1 MKATFLIFYTL
12 VLSLLSCA
20 DKGSKQNSVKSNH
33 SELKKPL
40 LKANRGMVN
49 KERAEID
56 AYVLRRNWTMQ
67 NTGSGLRYMIYEQ
80 GNGKQ
85 AQAGKYAHINYTITL
100 LDGTE
105 CYSSKGKPERFL
117 VDQDEVESGL
127 HEGIKMLHVGDKAVF
142 ILPPHLAHGLLGDS
156 EKIPPLATIIYD
168 VELVAV
174 N

>member
-20 DKGSKQNSVKSNH
+20 DKGSKQNSGKSNH

-105 CYSSKGKPERFL
+105 
-117 VDQDEVESGL
+117 
-127 HEGIKMLHVGDKAVF
+127 
-142 ILPPHLAHGLLGDS
+142 
-156 EKIPPLATIIYD
+156 
-168 VELVAV
+168 
-174 N
+174 